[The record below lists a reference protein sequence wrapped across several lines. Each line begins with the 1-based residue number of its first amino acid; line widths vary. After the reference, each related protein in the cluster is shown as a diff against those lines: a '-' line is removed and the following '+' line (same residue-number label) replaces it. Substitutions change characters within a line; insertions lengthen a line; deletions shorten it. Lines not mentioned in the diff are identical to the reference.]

1 MKALGKGSIA
11 SWVRIALL
19 VALVILW
26 ITAIALGIF
35 VVCYVGALIGIQMGW
50 LPPNILEVGH
60 ATVDVG
66 PVTIRSESDQSHVVP
81 IIGPAL
87 IAAVIAVAGAF
98 IIVLRLRQLFKNF
111 TSGEAFSADNAT
123 HLRVIWI
130 TMLVLELSRYVIGAV
145 ITVLVSMFGRPE
157 VTHIEIKDPINFM
170 TWGAILILI
179 VLAEV
184 FREGA
189 RLKQEQELTI

>member
-19 VALVILW
+19 VAWVILW
-26 ITAIALGIF
+26 ITAVALGVFILA
-35 VVCYVGALIGIQMGW
+35 YSGTLAAIQFGM
-50 LPPNILEVGH
+50 LPPNILELGH
-60 ATVDVG
+60 ATVEVG
-66 PVTIRSESDQSHVVP
+66 PVTIQTESDDSFVVP

-87 IAAVIAVAGAF
+87 LAAAVAVIGALV
-98 IIVLRLRQLFKNF
+98 IVFHLRRLFQNF
-111 TSGEAFSADNAT
+111 TSGEPFSANNAK

-130 TMLVLELSRYVIGAV
+130 TMLVLELSRYLIGGV
-145 ITVLVSMFGRPE
+145 ITALVAAFGRPE
-157 VTHIEIKDPINFM
+157 VTRVEIKDPINFM

-184 FREGA
+184 FREGT
-189 RLKQEQELTI
+189 RLKEEQELTI